1 MEKKQQTSEFEELK
15 TGVKELLG
23 FNVFQYKDSYIGRRF
38 DSRLRAYHL
47 ESYDAYWEL
56 LKRDE
61 KEQEK
66 LLQELTI
73 NVTEFFRD
81 PPVFEILRQQVIPRL
96 LQKSGRIRVWSAG
109 SSDGKEAYSLAMLF
123 NEALGEQRAA
133 ARVEIL
139 GTDIDADCLVDAR
152 LGRYE
157 SHPGITQTDVAK
169 QLRFLAHPEQFLVI
183 EGNQFQVK
191 PAVKSMVRFEYHDLI
206 SGPKKRNIDIILCR
220 NVVIYFTRELQEV
233 LYQDFFNALNP
244 GGFFVMGKT
253 ETLVGPSRTLFT
265 PFNLMERI
273 YQKT

>member
-1 MEKKQQTSEFEELK
+1 MEKKQQIREFEELK
-15 TGVKELLG
+15 AGVKELLG

-47 ESYDAYWEL
+47 ETYDAYWDL
-56 LKRDE
+56 LRRDA
-61 KEQEK
+61 KEQER

-81 PPVFEILRQQVIPRL
+81 QPVFDVLRQQIIPCL
-96 LQKSGRIRVWSAG
+96 LTKKGKIRVWSAG
-109 SSDGKEAYSLAMLF
+109 SSDGKEAYSLSMLF
-123 NEALGEQRAA
+123 NEALGEQQAA

-139 GTDIDADCLVDAR
+139 GTDIDADCLDHAK
-152 LGRYE
+152 LGKYE
-157 SHPGITQTDVAK
+157 CHPGILQTDIVK
-169 QLRFLAHPEQFLVI
+169 QLRFLPNPDHFFVI
-183 EGNQFQVK
+183 QGNQYSVK
-191 PAVKSMVRFEYHDLI
+191 PAVKSLVRFEYHDLI
-206 SGPKKRNIDIILCR
+206 SGPKKQNIDIILCR

-253 ETLVGPSRTLFT
+253 ETLVGPSRSMFT
-265 PFNLMERI
+265 PFNLAERI